1 MSYIEYKLASVI
13 VPIYKVEKYIN
24 RCIDSIL
31 AQTYSNLE
39 IILVDDG
46 SPDMCGTIC
55 DEYMEKDERI
65 TVIHKENGGLSD
77 ARNEGIKHSH
87 GEYVFFVDSDDWIDP
102 DYCSAAIFDLED
114 HNADV
119 VVFGYNKVNEDG
131 QLVDMCYSLS
141 PQIMT
146 KDKAIQGLIEG
157 TIDNYAWNK
166 VYRRRV
172 FDGIEYPRGMLWED
186 IGTTY
191 RVFDKCEYIYIS
203 NRVTYNYLVRN
214 SSITATHSFKAD
226 IDIFIQRKQ
235 QYDFLAKKYSEL
247 APMALPTLADSAIQ
261 AYIHIPEEQK
271 YSDLLEQVVLFLKNN
286 KKDILALGKSKGRA
300 KLIGFYTNHR
310 VFRLF
315 AKLFLKIKGDK
326 SRRLHGLSF
335 FSRVIKKMSRF
346 IKQKKGKEG
355 VEKLWK
361 DSRPKIYIIGT
372 PDHDNLGDHTIA
384 LATEQYLGDYLTGY
398 EIIDITEQEYWKY
411 RDSLIKRVDAEKDII
426 ILQGGGNLGNQY
438 MYIEKIRRD
447 VIKHVKA
454 EQYLF
459 PQTMFFTDTP
469 VGNKELRKTKMI
481 YGTHKN
487 LTLFAREKKS
497 FDMMKEAFP
506 SNSVY
511 LVPDIVLRYRVPKMF
526 VDRKG
531 ILLCLR
537 NDKEGALSFS
547 NREMIKKECL
557 AQCSDVRCTDTC
569 IKLYISKAE
578 RKDAVYRKLNQI
590 ASAKVVITDRLHG
603 MIFAALTQ
611 TPCIVLSNYN
621 HKIKGVYE
629 WISRLDYI
637 RYLDNEDQLH
647 VTLNELLNYNGKSEY
662 CFSQIEDQCSRI
674 IDCIRS

>member
-1 MSYIEYKLASVI
+1 MSNIEYKLASVI

-65 TVIHKENGGLSD
+65 SVIHKENGGLSD

-172 FDGIEYPRGMLWED
+172 FDGIEYPKGMLWED

-372 PDHDNLGDHTIA
+372 PDHDNLGDHAIA

-426 ILQGGGNLGNQY
+426 VLQGGGNLGNQY

-481 YGTHKN
+481 YGTHKI
-487 LTLFAREKKS
+487 LTLFAREKIS

-557 AQCSDVRCTDTC
+557 AQCSDVRYTDTC

-578 RKDAVYRKLNQI
+578 GKDAVYRKLNQI

-662 CFSQIEDQCSRI
+662 CFPQIEDQCSRI